1 MVPAGGCW
9 PSHRYASSAL
19 TGTSKNTT
27 SETTAG
33 ETRLRVKLN
42 KVCPKNWAPI
52 INPANK
58 IHSVV
63 EKPVKFD
70 LVASTTGKISTA
82 HVK

>member
-33 ETRLRVKLN
+33 ETLFNEKLN
-42 KVCPKNWAPI
+42 KRSLSNEEFNTVFI
-52 INPANK
+52 
-58 IHSVV
+58 
-63 EKPVKFD
+63 
-70 LVASTTGKISTA
+70 
-82 HVK
+82 